1 MKASEL
7 NKGAWFGR
15 NDMWKTF
22 TNEQLIEIIGRIKFF
37 TSWKGYINSQ
47 ALIDEI
53 DKYAGDRK

>member
-1 MKASEL
+1 
-7 NKGAWFGR
+7 
-15 NDMWKTF
+15 MWKSF